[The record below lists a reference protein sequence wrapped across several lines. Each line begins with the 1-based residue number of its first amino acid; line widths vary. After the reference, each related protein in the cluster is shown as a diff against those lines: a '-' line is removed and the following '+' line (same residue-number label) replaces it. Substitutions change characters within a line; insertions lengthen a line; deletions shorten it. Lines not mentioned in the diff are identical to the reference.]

1 MGNVM
6 RVLGIVLAS
15 MLLGLTGLFLLL
27 FTICGGLKSSDGGG
41 VLAVCLLLIVGGIG
55 LIVFLGRGITSTR
68 AASPGLAVPPAGATP
83 AYVPPS
89 AHGAAPASTYG
100 GAPMITPQSPYGSP
114 TPAGYPPATPSPYAS
129 PAPGAYTPA
138 ASAPPP
144 RPVLPLRSLAGTDL
158 QALVGLR
165 VCLAIVILLTLGSM
179 AFNFINFGRFGS
191 SVAIQLTLRSILSL
205 LPAAALLVAV
215 SVRNPPAGG
224 ALDALAGFGIASI
237 LFRFGYLG
245 FAGAFVHAIS
255 QGDYLLTML
264 PRLVGYSALEAG
276 IAGLALYLR
285 SRVGP
290 INAATLIVAT
300 LAFLFWEGLVQAIM
314 TAMIGLLY

>member
-1 MGNVM
+1 
-6 RVLGIVLAS
+6 
-15 MLLGLTGLFLLL
+15 
-27 FTICGGLKSSDGGG
+27 
-41 VLAVCLLLIVGGIG
+41 
-55 LIVFLGRGITSTR
+55 
-68 AASPGLAVPPAGATP
+68 
-83 AYVPPS
+83 
-89 AHGAAPASTYG
+89 
-100 GAPMITPQSPYGSP
+100 MITPRLRAATS
-114 TPAGYPPATPSPYAS
+114 AGYPPHRRPRRCVRA
-129 PAPGAYTPA
+129 
-138 ASAPPP
+138 PP
-144 RPVLPLRSLAGTDL
+144 RPVLPLRPLAGTDL

-165 VCLAIVILLTLGSM
+165 VCLAILILLSLGSM
-179 AFNFINFGRFGS
+179 AFNFVNFGRYGTN
-191 SVAIQLTLRSILSL
+191 VAIQLTLQSILGL
-205 LPAAALLVAV
+205 LPPVALLVAV
-215 SVRNPPAGG
+215 SVRNPPAGA
-224 ALDALAGFGIASI
+224 ALDAVAGFGIASI

-314 TAMIGLLY
+314 TAHDRPAGTECERYAEPPGLATAWAGPEAAGGGIRAECQWTICQVPLRLAHTSR

>member
-41 VLAVCLLLIVGGIG
+41 VLAVCLLLIVGGVG
-55 LIVFLGRGITSTR
+55 LIVFLGRGIVATR
-68 AASPGLAVPPAGATP
+68 AVSPGLAVPPAGATP
-83 AYVPPS
+83 AYVPTS

-100 GAPMITPQSPYGSP
+100 GAPMITPQTPYAPP
-114 TPAGYPPATPSPYAS
+114 TSAGYPPHTP
-129 PAPGAYTPA
+129 PAPA
-138 ASAPPP
+138 ASAAPP

-165 VCLAIVILLTLGSM
+165 VCLAILILLSLGLM
-179 AFNFINFGRFGS
+179 ALNFVNFGRYGTN
-191 SVAIQLTLRSILSL
+191 VAIQLSLQSILGL
-205 LPAAALLVAV
+205 LPPVALLVAV

-264 PRLVGYSALEAG
+264 PRLLGYSALEAG

-300 LAFLFWEGLVQAIM
+300 LAFLFWEGLAQAIM
-314 TAMIGLLY
+314 TAMISVLY